1 MMQSRAIE
9 MHCAWINFQEEDAKS
24 RNQQILFTRNP
35 IHWRMFG
42 EQMQQMKEK
51 YLFLW
56 EQIRNLKLNFLWKIK
71 WIYSIVKSNILIP
84 FKSELSLK
92 SWP

>member
-1 MMQSRAIE
+1 MFAWIVFHEWLYLYHPMTQSRAIE

-35 IHWRMFG
+35 IHRRMFG

-51 YLFLW
+51 YLFL
-56 EQIRNLKLNFLWKIK
+56 
-71 WIYSIVKSNILIP
+71 
-84 FKSELSLK
+84 
-92 SWP
+92 